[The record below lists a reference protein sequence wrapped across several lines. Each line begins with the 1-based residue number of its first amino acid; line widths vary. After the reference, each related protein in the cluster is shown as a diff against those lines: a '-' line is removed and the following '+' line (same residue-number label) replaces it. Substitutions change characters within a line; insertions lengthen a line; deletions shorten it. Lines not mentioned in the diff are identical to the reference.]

1 MFIIS
6 RFHPDPF
13 KITFINI
20 TQHNMNNN
28 NQDNESISKS
38 GERVAVITGSS
49 KGIGRAIALNFAKS
63 KDYSSIVI
71 NSRSIDEAE
80 LVVQEIKKTT
90 SCDSIAIPGDV
101 AQEKDCI
108 RLIGETVD
116 KFQRLDVLVNNA
128 GIQKEIP
135 LTETTLQD
143 WYNIISVDLTGPFIC
158 SREAVKQMKVQNNP
172 CGGCIINISS
182 VHQIIPRPHYVAYAT
197 SKGGI
202 EMMTKTMALEL
213 ATDNIRVNIVAP
225 GAIDTDMNINLRT
238 NVEERE
244 NTLRKIPMGR
254 IGKDEE
260 VANVVE
266 FLASH
271 KASYITGS
279 TVIVDGGMTLYP
291 SFSLDYDHNSTQI
304 FPKNNVA

>member
-1 MFIIS
+1 MNYS
-6 RFHPDPF
+6 NSNQNN
-13 KITFINI
+13 KNI
-20 TQHNMNNN
+20 Y
-28 NQDNESISKS
+28 DS
-38 GERVAVITGSS
+38 GKKVAVITGSS

-63 KDYSSIVI
+63 KEYSSIVI
-71 NSRSIDEAE
+71 NSRRIDEAE
-80 LVVQEIKKTT
+80 LVVQEIKKT
-90 SCDSIAIPGDV
+90 SNCDSIAISGDV

-108 RLIGETVD
+108 RLIDQTVD

-172 CGGCIINISS
+172 HGGCIINISS
-182 VHQIIPRPHYVAYAT
+182 VHQIIPRPHYVPYAT

-213 ATDNIRVNIVAP
+213 AAENIRVNIVAP

-238 NVEERE
+238 NVRERD

-254 IGKDEE
+254 IGMDVE

-266 FLASH
+266 FLASN
-271 KASYITGS
+271 KASYMTGS

-291 SFSLDYDHNSTQI
+291 SFSLDYDRSSTHI
-304 FPKNNVA
+304 FPKDSM

>member
-1 MFIIS
+1 M
-6 RFHPDPF
+6 
-13 KITFINI
+13 
-20 TQHNMNNN
+20 HNND
-28 NQDNESISKS
+28 QDNESITQS

-71 NSRSIDEAE
+71 NSRRIDEAE
-80 LVVQEIKKTT
+80 LVVQEIKRTT

-108 RLIGETVD
+108 RLIDETVD

-172 CGGCIINISS
+172 RGGCIINISS
-182 VHQIIPRPHYVAYAT
+182 VHQIIPRPHYVPYAT

-213 ATDNIRVNIVAP
+213 ATENIRVNIVAP

-238 NVEERE
+238 DVRERE

-266 FLASH
+266 FLASN
-271 KASYITGS
+271 KASYMTGS

-291 SFSLDYDHNSTQI
+291 SFSLDYDHNSTHI
-304 FPKNNVA
+304 FPKGSM